1 MTHPWASLALQL
13 PPPSHEACPGGSEL
27 SEVSAEQIPGRQK
40 GRFIWLPSSFPH
52 QSNKWHRL
60 TWMEWGATV
69 EKGQRCYS
77 NKHPVWGVG
86 FHFILPS
93 YGLSTSLGSTF
104 KTVGH
109 LGVWPPPQWDWY
121 LSEHF
126 QIHEAIF
133 QTNYYSS
140 GLPPWTMARQHPVLS
155 PENTKIGQKYSY

>member
-40 GRFIWLPSSFPH
+40 GRFIWLPSSLPH

-60 TWMEWGATV
+60 TWMEWGATA

-104 KTVGH
+104 KTG
-109 LGVWPPPQWDWY
+109 
-121 LSEHF
+121 
-126 QIHEAIF
+126 
-133 QTNYYSS
+133 SS
-140 GLPPWTMARQHPVLS
+140 GCVTTPSVRLISVRALPNSWSHLPDQLLLLWPSSLDH
-155 PENTKIGQKYSY
+155 G